1 MIVGEPGD
9 GWKVAMALLGFER
22 GVSVLGQQVGFERE
36 LNDLIELARSNGALD
51 DPVLRDRLAA
61 QSAEFEVM
69 RVNAVRSLT
78 EATPGADNVAK
89 LVWAGWHRRL
99 GELAMEVCGAGSLTR
114 RGRVVRPRPLAAPLP
129 LLPRRHAVRRQRR
142 DPAQHPRR
150 ARARPAQ
157 GGPRMTAMRP
167 EQPTPDYVP
176 GHDLLAGKV
185 VVVTAAAGAGIGAA
199 VARRA
204 LEEGASLLVIS
215 DTHER
220 RLEESRESLAAEF
233 GDERVRALAV
243 DVTDEAQVQALLDV
257 ADEHGGVDVMINNAG
272 LGGTADVLE
281 MTDEEWSRVLDITLT
296 GTFRCVRAAGNRMKA
311 AGKRA

>member
-1 MIVGEPGD
+1 M
-9 GWKVAMALLGFER
+9 
-22 GVSVLGQQVGFERE
+22 S
-36 LNDLIELARSNGALD
+36 
-51 DPVLRDRLAA
+51 
-61 QSAEFEVM
+61 
-69 RVNAVRSLT
+69 
-78 EATPGADNVAK
+78 
-89 LVWAGWHRRL
+89 
-99 GELAMEVCGAGSLTR
+99 
-114 RGRVVRPRPLAAPLP
+114 
-129 LLPRRHAVRRQRR
+129 
-142 DPAQHPRR
+142 
-150 ARARPAQ
+150 
-157 GGPRMTAMRP
+157 AMRP

-204 LEEGASLLVIS
+204 LEEGAEAVVIS

-220 RLEESRESLAAEF
+220 RLAEAQETLAAEF

-281 MTDEEWSRVLDITLT
+281 MTDDEWSRVLDITLT

-311 AGKRA
+311 AGKQRRDRQQRLGHRLAGPGRAGALRRREGRRHGADPLRRARRRAARHPGERGGPVAGDAPVPGQGHQRRAAGRAQAARGVRPGGRALGGRQRDGVPGVGLLVVPDRRGRLL